1 MAPPM
6 QDSSMAVMIDP
17 QPISYS
23 ISYSIALL
31 SDNAL
36 CLNPVVC
43 ATLWNCPPNC
53 HIEVHA

>member
-1 MAPPM
+1 
-6 QDSSMAVMIDP
+6 MAVMIDP